1 MNYVIYDMADVADI
15 DFSQVKETSQNTLR
29 LSLDGTK
36 TTLKFTGETPS
47 FLEGKTIYTHS
58 EMLTIM
64 GNNEWSREIE
74 H

>member
-1 MNYVIYDMADVADI
+1 MNYVIYDMVDVADI
-15 DFSQVKETSQNTLR
+15 DFSQVKEGSQNTLR

-64 GNNEWSREIE
+64 RNNEWSREIE

>member
-15 DFSQVKETSQNTLR
+15 DFSQVKEASQNTLR

-36 TTLKFTGETPS
+36 TTLKFTGKTPS

-58 EMLTIM
+58 EILTIM
-64 GNNEWSREIE
+64 GNNEWYKEVE
-74 H
+74 Y

>member
-1 MNYVIYDMADVADI
+1 MKYVIYNMEDVADI
-15 DFSQVKETSQNTLR
+15 DFSQVQETSQNTLR

-47 FLEGKTIYTHS
+47 FLEGKTTYTHS

-64 GNNEWSREIE
+64 GNNEWHREVE